1 MSLRSPALTGVFF
14 TTISTWEVPLFTY
27 KYVHINVV
35 EHIFLIRGTLQTIFD
50 LEKKWP
56 NSPEK
61 GIVVN
66 DDK

>member
-50 LEKKWP
+50 LEKKMA
-56 NSPEK
+56 K
-61 GIVVN
+61 
-66 DDK
+66 